1 LLQRARRHSLCA
13 ELLLAGAKH
22 HYQQQG
28 VRAAACSFTCAKKW
42 SKKFVGERRDMVGS
56 VDGELILSFG
66 TLYDDHWHFLYQ

>member
-28 VRAAACSFTCAKKW
+28 VRAAALAACSFTCAKKW

-56 VDGELILSFG
+56 VDGELILSWYFV
-66 TLYDDHWHFLYQ
+66 